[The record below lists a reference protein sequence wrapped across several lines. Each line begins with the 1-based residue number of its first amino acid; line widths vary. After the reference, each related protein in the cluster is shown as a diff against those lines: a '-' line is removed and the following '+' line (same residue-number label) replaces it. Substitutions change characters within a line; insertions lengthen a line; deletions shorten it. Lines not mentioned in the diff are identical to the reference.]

1 MVSPSKTEQAVL
13 DSLLDANPGFG
24 VQPGKH
30 RRYVNVRLCNDVQQG
45 DSMPPTL
52 RQQNDRIILEFIS
65 ADPPQDA
72 TEIIGSALSAGAAVV
87 VLPVSLLGPN
97 FFHLRTGVAG
107 EMLQKFVNYGVKLA
121 ILGDVSVY
129 TATSSALR
137 DFIYES
143 NRGETIWFVA
153 DRHELE
159 QRLG

>member
-1 MVSPSKTEQAVL
+1 
-13 DSLLDANPGFG
+13 
-24 VQPGKH
+24 
-30 RRYVNVRLCNDVQQG
+30 
-45 DSMPPTL
+45 MPPTL

-65 ADPPQDA
+65 TDPPQDA